1 MSVNIMAR
9 KVEEDIRKCAVGW
22 QHLKED
28 TEVVYLWNF
37 LPWSEYSRWIFH
49 MKLTLHVA

>member
-1 MSVNIMAR
+1 LAR
-9 KVEEDIRKCAVGW
+9 KEEEFTGKCPIGW

-37 LPWSEYSRWIFH
+37 LPWSKYGRWIFH
-49 MKLTLHVA
+49 MKLTLHAA